1 MVLGMGMG
9 EAWQFKALWRH
20 CTKFLTFKTKVV
32 RKLIL
37 IIPSQPNL
45 NTGTGTYWFAYLKNT
60 VVILYHGGQNI
71 FSHGLVLKRT
81 FREQCHERKK
91 IEGGTKKICRSVPL
105 ARTNATTRM
114 LQSRTDVTL
123 SIFQISWLGTV
134 SAVFWNLYLFALN
147 ASGYESTSNKDADFF
162 WPLPKIKK
170 MLQLLNTNSW
180 LEKQEY
186 LSLML

>member
-1 MVLGMGMG
+1 MLS
-9 EAWQFKALWRH
+9 W
-20 CTKFLTFKTKVV
+20 
-32 RKLIL
+32 
-37 IIPSQPNL
+37 
-45 NTGTGTYWFAYLKNT
+45 
-60 VVILYHGGQNI
+60 LYHGGQNI

-81 FREQCHERKK
+81 YREQCHERKK

-123 SIFQISWLGTV
+123 
-134 SAVFWNLYLFALN
+134 
-147 ASGYESTSNKDADFF
+147 
-162 WPLPKIKK
+162 PKIKK
-170 MLQLLNTNSW
+170 MLQLMNTNSW